1 MEEKHLYLRAFF
13 EAYAALIN
21 NAARLAPSHMRKE
34 LIEQADLYA
43 KEATAHL
50 MKELNKD
57 NEVRRKM
64 Q

>member
-1 MEEKHLYLRAFF
+1 MKEKHLYLRAFF

-34 LIEQADLYA
+34 LVEQAHLYA
-43 KEATAHL
+43 VEAVAHL
-50 MKELNKD
+50 SKTLEKD
-57 NEVRRKM
+57 NEVRRKV